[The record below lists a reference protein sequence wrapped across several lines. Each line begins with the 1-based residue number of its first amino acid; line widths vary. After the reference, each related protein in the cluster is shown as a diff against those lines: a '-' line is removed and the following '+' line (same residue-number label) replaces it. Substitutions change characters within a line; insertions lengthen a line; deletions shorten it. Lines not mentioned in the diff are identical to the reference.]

1 MAASTPTPDP
11 WGGPGWHTPV
21 PADHPATPLLSARA
35 VRARSHAVLD
45 HVAAGRSPHW
55 RWAPER
61 LAATVAA
68 VVETTRASYPDLRVP
83 VHSRWRHF
91 EAGGVDRWAA
101 LAGAGPHPSPPPLGE
116 GARPEF
122 LAAAPGLLPPAG
134 GGREGGLRSPP
145 TLLGEAQRLER
156 ARVRIDLVI
165 PSVLL
170 DAGAGAA
177 WHYDDAAHGQRLSR
191 SEGLGVASFDWFA
204 RGGWSADP
212 TAPLRTDAAALAAVT
227 PDALAGAFQV
237 GADNPLVGL
246 DGRAALLR
254 RLGEVMAATPA
265 VFGVPAR
272 LGNMLDFLLK
282 QAEGDRIDADVV
294 LGTLLRALGPVWPG
308 RLALEGVNLGDCW
321 HHPATADGWMPFHKL
336 TQWLTYSLLE
346 PLADAGLRVTG
357 LDALT
362 GLPEYRNGG
371 LLLDTGLL
379 VPATGALPTALRSVD
394 DPAIVEWRAVTVAAL
409 DLIADGV
416 RAALG
421 LSAEAFPL
429 ACVLEGGTWATGRR
443 LAAARRPGGAPP
455 LNIAS
460 DGTVF

>member
-55 RWAPER
+55 RWEPSR

-91 EAGGVDRWAA
+91 EAGGADRWAA
-101 LAGAGPHPSPPPLGE
+101 LADAAG
-116 GARPEF
+116 
-122 LAAAPGLLPPAG
+122 LA
-134 GGREGGLRSPP
+134 
-145 TLLGEAQRLER
+145 GEAQRLER

-204 RGGWSADP
+204 RGGWSADAA
-212 TAPLRTDAAALAAVT
+212 APLRTDAAALAAVT

-265 VFGVPAR
+265 VFGAPAR
-272 LGNMLDFLLK
+272 LGNMLDFLLM

-308 RLALEGVNLGDCW
+308 RLSLEGVNLGDCW

-346 PLADAGLRVTG
+346 PLADAGLHVTG

-379 VPATGALPTALRSVD
+379 MPASGALPTVLLSVD

-409 DLIADGV
+409 DLIAEGV
-416 RAALG
+416 RATLG

>member
-1 MAASTPTPDP
+1 MAASIPTPDR

-55 RWAPER
+55 RWEPSR
-61 LAATVAA
+61 LAQTVAA

-91 EAGGVDRWAA
+91 EAGGADRWAA
-101 LAGAGPHPSPPPLGE
+101 LADAAG
-116 GARPEF
+116 
-122 LAAAPGLLPPAG
+122 LA
-134 GGREGGLRSPP
+134 
-145 TLLGEAQRLER
+145 GEAQRLER

-204 RGGWSADP
+204 RGGWSADAK
-212 TAPLRTDAAALAAVT
+212 APLRTDAAALAAVT

-265 VFGVPAR
+265 VFGAPAR
-272 LGNMLDFLLK
+272 LGNLLDFLLM

-308 RLALEGVNLGDCW
+308 RLSLEGVNLGDCW

-346 PLADAGLRVTG
+346 PLADAGLTVTG

-379 VPATGALPTALRSVD
+379 IPASGALPTLLLSVD

-416 RAALG
+416 RATLG

>member
-1 MAASTPTPDP
+1 MAASIPTPDR

-55 RWAPER
+55 RWEPSR

-91 EAGGVDRWAA
+91 EAGGADRWAA
-101 LAGAGPHPSPPPLGE
+101 LADAAG
-116 GARPEF
+116 
-122 LAAAPGLLPPAG
+122 LA
-134 GGREGGLRSPP
+134 
-145 TLLGEAQRLER
+145 GEAQRLER

-204 RGGWSADP
+204 RGGWSADLA
-212 TAPLRTDAAALAAVT
+212 TPLRTDAAALAAVT

-272 LGNMLDFLLK
+272 LGNMLDFLLM
-282 QAEGDRIDADVV
+282 QADGDRIDADVV

-308 RLALEGVNLGDCW
+308 RLSLEGVNLGDCW

-346 PLADAGLRVTG
+346 PLADAGLHVTG

-379 VPATGALPTALRSVD
+379 VPASGALPTVLLSVD

-416 RAALG
+416 RATLG

>member
-55 RWAPER
+55 RWEPSR

-91 EAGGVDRWAA
+91 EAGGADRWAA
-101 LAGAGPHPSPPPLGE
+101 LADAAGLAGA
-116 GARPEF
+116 
-122 LAAAPGLLPPAG
+122 
-134 GGREGGLRSPP
+134 
-145 TLLGEAQRLER
+145 AQRLER

-204 RGGWSADP
+204 RGGWSADAK
-212 TAPLRTDAAALAAVT
+212 APLRTDAAALAAVT

-272 LGNMLDFLLK
+272 LGNMLDFLLM

-346 PLADAGLRVTG
+346 PLADAGLSVTG

-379 VPATGALPTALRSVD
+379 MPASGALPTVLLSVD

-416 RAALG
+416 RATLG

>member
-55 RWAPER
+55 RWEPSR

-91 EAGGVDRWAA
+91 EAGGADRWAA
-101 LAGAGPHPSPPPLGE
+101 LADAAG
-116 GARPEF
+116 
-122 LAAAPGLLPPAG
+122 LA
-134 GGREGGLRSPP
+134 
-145 TLLGEAQRLER
+145 GEAQRLER

-204 RGGWSADP
+204 RGGWSADLA
-212 TAPLRTDAAALAAVT
+212 TPLRTDAAALAAVT

-265 VFGVPAR
+265 VFGAPAR
-272 LGNMLDFLLK
+272 LGNMLDFMLM

-308 RLALEGVNLGDCW
+308 RLSLEGVNLGDCW

-346 PLADAGLRVTG
+346 PLADAGLHVTG

-379 VPATGALPTALRSVD
+379 VPASGALPTVLLSVD

-416 RAALG
+416 RATLG

>member
-1 MAASTPTPDP
+1 MAASIPKPDR

-55 RWAPER
+55 RWEPSR

-83 VHSRWRHF
+83 VHSRWRHY
-91 EAGGVDRWAA
+91 EAGGADRWAA
-101 LAGAGPHPSPPPLGE
+101 LADAAG
-116 GARPEF
+116 
-122 LAAAPGLLPPAG
+122 LA
-134 GGREGGLRSPP
+134 
-145 TLLGEAQRLER
+145 GEAQRLER

-191 SEGLGVASFDWFA
+191 SEGLGVASFDWFV
-204 RGGWSADP
+204 RGGWSADAK
-212 TAPLRTDAAALAAVT
+212 APLRTDAAALAAVT
-227 PDALAGAFQV
+227 PDALAEAFQV
-237 GADNPLVGL
+237 RADNPLVGL

-265 VFGVPAR
+265 VFGAPAR
-272 LGNMLDFLLK
+272 LGNMLDFLRM

-308 RLALEGVNLGDCW
+308 RLSLEGVNLGDCW

-346 PLADAGLRVTG
+346 PLADAGLHVTG

-379 VPATGALPTALRSVD
+379 VPASGALPTVLLSVD

-416 RAALG
+416 RATLG

>member
-1 MAASTPTPDP
+1 MAASIPTPDR
-11 WGGPGWHTPV
+11 WSGPGWHTPV

-55 RWAPER
+55 RWEPSR

-91 EAGGVDRWAA
+91 EAGGADRWAA
-101 LAGAGPHPSPPPLGE
+101 LADAAG
-116 GARPEF
+116 
-122 LAAAPGLLPPAG
+122 LA
-134 GGREGGLRSPP
+134 
-145 TLLGEAQRLER
+145 GEAQRLER

-191 SEGLGVASFDWFA
+191 SEGLGVASFDWFV
-204 RGGWSADP
+204 RGGWSADAA
-212 TAPLRTDAAALAAVT
+212 APLRTDAAALAAVT
-227 PDALAGAFQV
+227 PDALADAFQV

-265 VFGVPAR
+265 VFGAPAR
-272 LGNMLDFLLK
+272 LGNLLDFLRM

-308 RLALEGVNLGDCW
+308 RLSLEGVNLGDCW

-346 PLADAGLRVTG
+346 PLADAGLHVTG

-379 VPATGALPTALRSVD
+379 MPASGALPTVLLSVD

-416 RAALG
+416 RATLG

>member
-1 MAASTPTPDP
+1 MAASIPTPDR
-11 WGGPGWHTPV
+11 WGGSGWHTPV

-45 HVAAGRSPHW
+45 HVAAGRSLHW
-55 RWAPER
+55 RWEPSR
-61 LAATVAA
+61 LAQTVAA
-68 VVETTRASYPDLRVP
+68 VVETTRTSYPDLRVP

-91 EAGGVDRWAA
+91 EAGCADRWGA
-101 LAGAGPHPSPPPLGE
+101 LADAAG
-116 GARPEF
+116 
-122 LAAAPGLLPPAG
+122 LA
-134 GGREGGLRSPP
+134 
-145 TLLGEAQRLER
+145 GEAQRLER

-204 RGGWSADP
+204 GGGWSADAK
-212 TAPLRTDAAALAAVT
+212 APLRTDAAALAAVT

-265 VFGVPAR
+265 VFGAPAR
-272 LGNMLDFLLK
+272 LGNLLDFLLM

-308 RLALEGVNLGDCW
+308 RLSLEGVNLGDCW

-346 PLADAGLRVTG
+346 PLADAGLTVTG

-379 VPATGALPTALRSVD
+379 VPASGALPTVLLSVD

-416 RAALG
+416 RATLG

-443 LAAARRPGGAPP
+443 LAADRRPGGAPP

>member
-55 RWAPER
+55 RWEPSR

-91 EAGGVDRWAA
+91 EAGGADRWPA
-101 LAGAGPHPSPPPLGE
+101 LADAAG
-116 GARPEF
+116 
-122 LAAAPGLLPPAG
+122 LA
-134 GGREGGLRSPP
+134 
-145 TLLGEAQRLER
+145 GEAQRLER

-204 RGGWSADP
+204 RGGWSADAK
-212 TAPLRTDAAALAAVT
+212 APLRTDAAALAAVT

-265 VFGVPAR
+265 VFGAPAR
-272 LGNMLDFLLK
+272 LGNLLDFLLM

-308 RLALEGVNLGDCW
+308 RLSLEGVNLGDCW

-346 PLADAGLRVTG
+346 PLADAGLHVTG

-379 VPATGALPTALRSVD
+379 MPASGALPTVLLSVD

-409 DLIADGV
+409 DLIAEGV
-416 RAALG
+416 RATLG

>member
-1 MAASTPTPDP
+1 MAASIPEPDR

-55 RWAPER
+55 RWEQSR
-61 LAATVAA
+61 LAQTVAA

-91 EAGGVDRWAA
+91 EAGGADRWAA
-101 LAGAGPHPSPPPLGE
+101 LAEVAV
-116 GARPEF
+116 
-122 LAAAPGLLPPAG
+122 LA
-134 GGREGGLRSPP
+134 
-145 TLLGEAQRLER
+145 GEAQRLER

-204 RGGWSADP
+204 RGGWSADAK
-212 TAPLRTDAAALAAVT
+212 APLRTDAAALAAVT

-265 VFGVPAR
+265 VFGAPAR
-272 LGNMLDFLLK
+272 LGNMLDFLLM

-308 RLALEGVNLGDCW
+308 RLSLEGVNLGDCW

-346 PLADAGLRVTG
+346 PLADAGLTVTG

-379 VPATGALPTALRSVD
+379 VPASGALPTVLLSVD

-409 DLIADGV
+409 DLIAEGV
-416 RAALG
+416 RATLG

>member
-1 MAASTPTPDP
+1 MAASIPKPDR
-11 WGGPGWHTPV
+11 WGGPCWHTPV

-55 RWAPER
+55 RWEPSR

-91 EAGGVDRWAA
+91 EAGGADRWAA
-101 LAGAGPHPSPPPLGE
+101 LADAAG
-116 GARPEF
+116 
-122 LAAAPGLLPPAG
+122 LA
-134 GGREGGLRSPP
+134 
-145 TLLGEAQRLER
+145 GEAQRLER

-204 RGGWSADP
+204 RGGWSADAK
-212 TAPLRTDAAALAAVT
+212 APLRTDAAALAAVT
-227 PDALAGAFQV
+227 PDVLAGAFQL

-254 RLGEVMAATPA
+254 RLSEVMAATPA

-272 LGNMLDFLLK
+272 LGNMLDFLLM

-308 RLALEGVNLGDCW
+308 RLSLEGVNLGDCW

-346 PLADAGLRVTG
+346 PLADAGLHVTG

-379 VPATGALPTALRSVD
+379 IPASGALPTVLLSVD

-409 DLIADGV
+409 DLIAEGV
-416 RAALG
+416 RATLG

>member
-1 MAASTPTPDP
+1 MAASIPTPDR
-11 WGGPGWHTPV
+11 WGGSGWHTPV

-55 RWAPER
+55 RWEPSR

-91 EAGGVDRWAA
+91 EAGGADRWAA
-101 LAGAGPHPSPPPLGE
+101 LADAAGLAGA
-116 GARPEF
+116 
-122 LAAAPGLLPPAG
+122 
-134 GGREGGLRSPP
+134 
-145 TLLGEAQRLER
+145 AQRLER

-204 RGGWSADP
+204 RGGWSADAK
-212 TAPLRTDAAALAAVT
+212 APLRTDAAALAAVT

-265 VFGVPAR
+265 VFGAPAR
-272 LGNMLDFLLK
+272 LGNMLDFLLM
-282 QAEGDRIDADVV
+282 QAEGDRIDADVI

-308 RLALEGVNLGDCW
+308 RLSLEGVNLGDCW

-346 PLADAGLRVTG
+346 PLADAGLHVTG

-371 LLLDTGLL
+371 LLLDAGLL
-379 VPATGALPTALRSVD
+379 MPASGALPTVLLSVD

-409 DLIADGV
+409 DLIAEGV
-416 RAALG
+416 RATLG

>member
-55 RWAPER
+55 RWEPSR

-91 EAGGVDRWAA
+91 EAGGADRWAA
-101 LAGAGPHPSPPPLGE
+101 LADAAG
-116 GARPEF
+116 
-122 LAAAPGLLPPAG
+122 LA
-134 GGREGGLRSPP
+134 
-145 TLLGEAQRLER
+145 GEAQRLER

-204 RGGWSADP
+204 RGGWSADAK
-212 TAPLRTDAAALAAVT
+212 APLRTDAAALAAVT

-237 GADNPLVGL
+237 GADNPLVGQ

-272 LGNMLDFLLK
+272 LGNMLDFLLM

-346 PLADAGLRVTG
+346 PLADAGLHVTG

-379 VPATGALPTALRSVD
+379 MPASGALPTVLLSVD

-409 DLIADGV
+409 DLIAEGV
-416 RAALG
+416 RATLG

>member
-55 RWAPER
+55 RWEPSR

-91 EAGGVDRWAA
+91 EAGGADRWAA
-101 LAGAGPHPSPPPLGE
+101 LADAAG
-116 GARPEF
+116 
-122 LAAAPGLLPPAG
+122 LA
-134 GGREGGLRSPP
+134 
-145 TLLGEAQRLER
+145 GEAQRLER

-204 RGGWSADP
+204 RGGWSADAK
-212 TAPLRTDAAALAAVT
+212 APLRTDAAALAAVT

-272 LGNMLDFLLK
+272 LGNILDFLLM

-308 RLALEGVNLGDCW
+308 RLSLEGVNLGDCW

-346 PLADAGLRVTG
+346 PLADAGLHVTG

-379 VPATGALPTALRSVD
+379 VPASGALPTVLLSVD

-409 DLIADGV
+409 DLIAEGV
-416 RAALG
+416 RATLG

>member
-55 RWAPER
+55 RWEPSR

-91 EAGGVDRWAA
+91 EAGGADRWVA
-101 LAGAGPHPSPPPLGE
+101 LADAAG
-116 GARPEF
+116 
-122 LAAAPGLLPPAG
+122 LA
-134 GGREGGLRSPP
+134 
-145 TLLGEAQRLER
+145 GEAQRLER

-204 RGGWSADP
+204 RGGWSADAK
-212 TAPLRTDAAALAAVT
+212 APLRTDAAALAAVT

-237 GADNPLVGL
+237 GSDNPLVGL

-265 VFGVPAR
+265 VFGAPAR
-272 LGNMLDFLLK
+272 LGNMLDFLLM

-308 RLALEGVNLGDCW
+308 RLSLEGVNLGDCW

-346 PLADAGLRVTG
+346 PLADAGLHVTG

-379 VPATGALPTALRSVD
+379 MPASGALPTVLLSVD

-416 RAALG
+416 RATLG

>member
-1 MAASTPTPDP
+1 MAASIPTPDR

-35 VRARSHAVLD
+35 VRVRSHAVLD

-55 RWAPER
+55 RWELSR

-91 EAGGVDRWAA
+91 EAGGADRWVALADAA
-101 LAGAGPHPSPPPLGE
+101 GLAGA
-116 GARPEF
+116 
-122 LAAAPGLLPPAG
+122 
-134 GGREGGLRSPP
+134 
-145 TLLGEAQRLER
+145 AQRLER

-177 WHYDDAAHGQRLSR
+177 WRYDDAAHGQRLSR

-204 RGGWSADP
+204 RGGWSADAK
-212 TAPLRTDAAALAAVT
+212 APLRTDAVALAAVT

-265 VFGVPAR
+265 VFGAPAR
-272 LGNMLDFLLK
+272 LGNLLDFLLM
-282 QAEGDRIDADVV
+282 QAEGYRIDADVV

-371 LLLDTGLL
+371 RLLDTGLL
-379 VPATGALPTALRSVD
+379 VPASGALPTALLSVD

-409 DLIADGV
+409 DLIAEGV
-416 RAALG
+416 RATLG

-443 LAAARRPGGAPP
+443 LAADRRPGGAPP

>member
-55 RWAPER
+55 RWEPSR

-101 LAGAGPHPSPPPLGE
+101 LADAAG
-116 GARPEF
+116 
-122 LAAAPGLLPPAG
+122 LA
-134 GGREGGLRSPP
+134 
-145 TLLGEAQRLER
+145 GEAQRLER

-204 RGGWSADP
+204 RGGWSADAE
-212 TAPLRTDAAALAAVT
+212 APLRTDAAALAAVT

-265 VFGVPAR
+265 VFGAPAR
-272 LGNMLDFLLK
+272 LGNMLDFLLM

-308 RLALEGVNLGDCW
+308 RLSLEGMNLGDCW

-346 PLADAGLRVTG
+346 PLADAGLTVTG

-379 VPATGALPTALRSVD
+379 MPASGALPTVLLSVD

-416 RAALG
+416 RATLG

>member
-1 MAASTPTPDP
+1 MAASIPKPDR

-55 RWAPER
+55 RWEPSR

-91 EAGGVDRWAA
+91 EAGGADRWVA
-101 LAGAGPHPSPPPLGE
+101 LADAAG
-116 GARPEF
+116 
-122 LAAAPGLLPPAG
+122 LA
-134 GGREGGLRSPP
+134 
-145 TLLGEAQRLER
+145 GEAQRLER

-204 RGGWSADP
+204 RGGWSADAK
-212 TAPLRTDAAALAAVT
+212 APLRTDAAALAAVT

-237 GADNPLVGL
+237 GSDNPLVGL

-272 LGNMLDFLLK
+272 LGNMLDFLLM

-346 PLADAGLRVTG
+346 PLADAGLSVTG

-379 VPATGALPTALRSVD
+379 MPASGALPTVLLSVD

-416 RAALG
+416 RATLG

>member
-1 MAASTPTPDP
+1 MAASIPTPDR

-35 VRARSHAVLD
+35 VRVRSHAVLD

-55 RWAPER
+55 RWELSR

-91 EAGGVDRWAA
+91 EAGGADRWVALADAA
-101 LAGAGPHPSPPPLGE
+101 GLAGA
-116 GARPEF
+116 
-122 LAAAPGLLPPAG
+122 
-134 GGREGGLRSPP
+134 
-145 TLLGEAQRLER
+145 AQRLER

-177 WHYDDAAHGQRLSR
+177 WRYDDAAHGQRLSR

-204 RGGWSADP
+204 RGGWSADAK
-212 TAPLRTDAAALAAVT
+212 APLRTDAVALAAVT

-265 VFGVPAR
+265 VFGAPAR
-272 LGNMLDFLLK
+272 LGNLLDFLLM
-282 QAEGDRIDADVV
+282 QAEGYRIDADVV

-346 PLADAGLRVTG
+346 PLADAGLSVTG

-379 VPATGALPTALRSVD
+379 VPASGALPTALLSVD

-409 DLIADGV
+409 DLIAEGV
-416 RAALG
+416 RATLG

>member
-45 HVAAGRSPHW
+45 HVTAGRSPHW
-55 RWAPER
+55 RWEPSR

-91 EAGGVDRWAA
+91 EVGGADRWAA
-101 LAGAGPHPSPPPLGE
+101 LADAAG
-116 GARPEF
+116 
-122 LAAAPGLLPPAG
+122 LA
-134 GGREGGLRSPP
+134 
-145 TLLGEAQRLER
+145 GEAQRLER

-204 RGGWSADP
+204 RGGWSADLA
-212 TAPLRTDAAALAAVT
+212 TPLRTDAAALAAVT

-265 VFGVPAR
+265 VFGAPAR
-272 LGNMLDFLLK
+272 LGNLLDFLLM

-308 RLALEGVNLGDCW
+308 RLSLEGVNLGDCW

-346 PLADAGLRVTG
+346 PLADAGLHVTG

-379 VPATGALPTALRSVD
+379 MPASGALPTVLLSVD

-409 DLIADGV
+409 DLIAEGV
-416 RAALG
+416 RATLG